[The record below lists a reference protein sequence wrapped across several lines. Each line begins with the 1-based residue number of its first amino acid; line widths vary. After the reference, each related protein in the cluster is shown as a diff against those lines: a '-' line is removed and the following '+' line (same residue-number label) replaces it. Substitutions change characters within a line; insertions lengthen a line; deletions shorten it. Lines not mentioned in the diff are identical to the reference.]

1 MKAFLV
7 GVIFLIAVVIIAGLG
22 YLFVPLILVL
32 GLFLRFILLIVLGIL
47 VVWIL
52 GKFIIFVWEAL
63 RKKQGRCEMVRRV
76 KQIVIAAEDRPGMLS
91 EITQLIAGENIN
103 IEAIKAFVDSKG
115 KANFYI
121 ITADNQK
128 ALSVLGSGGLPG
140 REEEVL
146 ALELE
151 NKPGALGKMASKLKE
166 KKVNLLYCYGTVG
179 QAGSPARF
187 IMKAENN
194 DQAIEALR

>member
-1 MKAFLV
+1 M
-7 GVIFLIAVVIIAGLG
+7 I
-22 YLFVPLILVL
+22 
-32 GLFLRFILLIVLGIL
+32 
-47 VVWIL
+47 
-52 GKFIIFVWEAL
+52 
-63 RKKQGRCEMVRRV
+63 RRI
-76 KQIVIAAEDRPGMLS
+76 KQIVITAEDRPGMLS
-91 EITQLIAGENIN
+91 TVTQLIAGENIN

-121 ITADNQK
+121 VTADNQK
-128 ALSVLGSGGLPG
+128 ALSVLGSGGLLG

-151 NKPGALGKMASKLKE
+151 NKPGVLGKMASRLKE

-179 QAGSPARF
+179 QAGGSARF

>member
-7 GVIFLIAVVIIAGLG
+7 GVIFLIAVVILAGLG

-76 KQIVIAAEDRPGMLS
+76 KQIVIVAEDRPGMLS
-91 EITQLIAGENIN
+91 EVTQLIAGENIN
-103 IEAIKAFVDSKG
+103 IEAIKGFVDSKG

-166 KKVNLLYCYGTVG
+166 KKVNLLYCYGTVS